1 MSHLHDMMT
10 RWAQAGV
17 VTWIGL
23 RPSRR
28 AEMQAVDVVQVTEAG
43 LLGDRAGAGKRA
55 VTLIQAEH
63 LPAIGAYLGQG
74 PVPAHL
80 LRRNIVVSGVNL
92 AALKNRDIALGDAV
106 LRLSVICAP
115 CSRMEETF
123 GTGGYSAVRGHGG
136 WCAEVITAGG
146 IRLGD
151 PVRPLEEGVL
161 G

>member
-1 MSHLHDMMT
+1 MMT
-10 RWAQAGV
+10 RWAQAGA

-28 AEMQAVDVVQVTEAG
+28 AEMLAVEAVEVTEAG
-43 LLGDRAGAGKRA
+43 LHGDRARAGKRA

-63 LPAIGAYLGQG
+63 LPAIGAYLGRE

-92 AALKNRDIALGDAV
+92 GALKGRHVAIGAAV

-123 GTGGYSAVRGHGG
+123 GPGGYSAVRGHGG
-136 WCAEVITAGG
+136 WCAEVITAGAV
-146 IRLGD
+146 RLGD
-151 PVRPLEEGVL
+151 PVRPLEEGAV